1 MNTAAL
7 KQNLLRNLSNLPG
20 WSTRRHIVVIES
32 DDWGSIRMA
41 SHESFRRLRDAG
53 LPVER
58 SHYNRFDG
66 LESDDDLAFLMETLA
81 EFRDS
86 TGRSPVITGVNVV
99 ANPDFD
105 RIREEG
111 FATYRYEP
119 YTRTLQRYP
128 AHAHVEALWR
138 EAADRRLIVPAFHG
152 REHLN
157 AARWMR
163 ALRGGN
169 RSTLLAFE
177 CGVTGIPRRGIGGEE
192 VPNFQAAFDLD
203 TVADLADQQE
213 VLRSGLALFEQLHGR
228 RARYFVP
235 TNGYFN
241 GSLEKTLADEGIR
254 YVNTSKVH
262 EEPLGEGRYRNR
274 YRCIGMRNGL
284 GQRYLTRNCFFE
296 PSSMEHPA
304 SKDWVNDCLHE
315 IETAFRWHKPATVSS
330 HRVNYIGWL
339 DPANRERSLA
349 RLREL
354 LAGILRRWP
363 DAEFMTSAELGDQ
376 IAGK

>member
-1 MNTAAL
+1 MHTAAL

-20 WSTRRHIVVIES
+20 WRTRRHIVVIES

-86 TGRSPVITGVNVV
+86 TGRPPVITGVNVV

-111 FATYRYEP
+111 FAAYRYEP

-128 AHAHVEALWR
+128 AHAHVEALWH

-177 CGVTGIPRRGIGGEE
+177 CGVTGIPL
-192 VPNFQAAFDLD
+192 FQ
-203 TVADLADQQE
+203 
-213 VLRSGLALFEQLHGR
+213 
-228 RARYFVP
+228 
-235 TNGYFN
+235 
-241 GSLEKTLADEGIR
+241 
-254 YVNTSKVH
+254 
-262 EEPLGEGRYRNR
+262 
-274 YRCIGMRNGL
+274 
-284 GQRYLTRNCFFE
+284 
-296 PSSMEHPA
+296 
-304 SKDWVNDCLHE
+304 
-315 IETAFRWHKPATVSS
+315 
-330 HRVNYIGWL
+330 
-339 DPANRERSLA
+339 
-349 RLREL
+349 
-354 LAGILRRWP
+354 
-363 DAEFMTSAELGDQ
+363 
-376 IAGK
+376 